1 MWKTLFIKHI
11 DNIEYVWYNGYN
23 IIKQGKVKIMEYK
36 ISLTK
41 EELDNITSALTYY
54 SVKYLYDKT
63 KKSEYFTEL
72 WEKNLDLSIKLF
84 KLGRK

>member
-1 MWKTLFIKHI
+1 
-11 DNIEYVWYNGYN
+11 
-23 IIKQGKVKIMEYK
+23 MEYK